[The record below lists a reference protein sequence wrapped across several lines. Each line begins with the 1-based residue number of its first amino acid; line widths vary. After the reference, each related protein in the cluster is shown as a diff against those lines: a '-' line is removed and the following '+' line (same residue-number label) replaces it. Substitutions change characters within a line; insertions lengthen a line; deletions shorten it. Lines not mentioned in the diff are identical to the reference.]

1 MEQQVQTADWIHDKT
16 EASARRGMVAARH
29 PLSAEAG
36 RKILEKGGNAVDA
49 AIAASLVGSVVQPM
63 ANTIGGGGLM
73 IISHPVKGKLAV
85 NYLYEAPAR
94 AHANMFPLE
103 ENAAPGLFG
112 WTGIKNQMNEIGGLA
127 VGVPGSIAGLHA
139 MSTEFGKLPWS
150 DVVDPAIEAARL
162 GFSMD
167 WYGSLMLSV
176 HADQMQQFP
185 ATARQF
191 LRDGVYTYRPS
202 VIGSADVHTQPAL
215 GETLTQ
221 IADGGM
227 DKFYSGEIASGI
239 SRAVKAAG
247 GLLEVADLE
256 AYRVRRYSPSTV
268 KYRNFSVDY
277 VPYASPTL
285 ALFLNLMN
293 QFDLSGHSSSSAY
306 RYHLVAEALKRSWQ
320 YRDAFN
326 GDTDVV
332 DGPWKGLSSLD
343 FAAAVAKTIRL
354 DRVSNDKPDVNPFD
368 FQTTGSSQDAEPGKP
383 ARHEG
388 TVHISAADGDGCMVG
403 LTETVVGNFGSLVT
417 TEHGILLNNGMI
429 GFSPIPG
436 QMNSVA
442 PGKRPSTNMSP
453 VLVFD
458 ENGKPVATLGA
469 SGGRKIV
476 PAVAQILTL
485 FMDHQLSMQAAVS
498 HPRLDLEGERVIA
511 DSRIPKT
518 TLLELEDMGHM
529 VEVRTEDLS
538 TFEFGNPCGIMFDKS
553 GLLTSGVNPFQATT
567 ASGF

>member
-1 MEQQVQTADWIHDKT
+1 MERQAQSSEWVHDKT
-16 EASARRGMVAARH
+16 EARSKNGMVVARH

-49 AIAASLVGSVVQPM
+49 AIGASLVGSVVQPM

-73 IISHPVKGKLAV
+73 IISHPIKGKTAI
-85 NYLYEAPAR
+85 NYLYEAPQR
-94 AHANMFPLE
+94 AHAAMFPME
-103 ENAAPGLFG
+103 DDAAPGLFG
-112 WTGIKNQMNEIGGLA
+112 WTGIKDQLNEIGGLA
-127 VGVPGSIAGLHA
+127 VGTPGSIAGLHA
-139 MSTEFGKLPWS
+139 VSSEFGRLPWS
-150 DVVDPAIEAARL
+150 EVVGPAIEAARS

-176 HADQMQQFP
+176 HADQMQKFP

-202 VIGSADVHTQPAL
+202 VIGKADVHVQIAL
-215 GETLTQ
+215 ADTLTKVAAGG
-221 IADGGM
+221 ADI
-227 DKFYSGEIASGI
+227 FYRGEIAEGI
-239 SRAVKAAG
+239 SRSVKASG
-247 GLLEVADLE
+247 GLLETSDLE
-256 AYRVRRYSPSTV
+256 NYTVRRYQPSTV
-268 KYRNFSVDY
+268 RYRNFAVDY

-293 QFDLSGHSSSSAY
+293 QFDLSGHGSDSAY

-332 DGPWKGLSSLD
+332 DGPWKGLSSPE
-343 FAAAVAKTIRL
+343 FAAEVAKTISV
-354 DRVSNDKPDVNPFD
+354 DRVSASRTDVDPFE
-368 FQTTGSSQDAEPGKP
+368 FQPGTSDGDATSGKP

-388 TVHISAADGDGCMVG
+388 TVHISAADSDGCMVG

-417 TEHGILLNNGMI
+417 SEHGILLNNGMI
-429 GFSPIPG
+429 GFSPIAG

-442 PGKRPSTNMSP
+442 PGKRPSSNMSP

-458 ENGKPVATLGA
+458 EDGKPLATLGA
-469 SGGRKIV
+469 SGGRKII

-485 FMDHQLSMQAAVS
+485 FMDHDLPMQAAVS
-498 HPRLDLEGERVIA
+498 HPRLDLEGETIIA
-511 DSRIPKT
+511 DSRIPKAV
-518 TLLELEDMGHM
+518 LRKLEDMGHAL
-529 VEVRTEDLS
+529 EVRTEGLS
-538 TFEFGNPCGIMFDKS
+538 TFEFGNPCGIMFDDA
-553 GLLTSGVNPFQATT
+553 GLMISGVNPFQATA